1 MVIPCPLRER
11 EEGDDDHTISFI
23 PREEERVT
31 MPRSTLFEN
40 EGQMVAM
47 ALASPLQ
54 ERGERVTM
62 TVSSPFSKR
71 RRR

>member
-31 MPRSTLFEN
+31 MPRSSFFEKAD
-40 EGQMVAM
+40 QMVAM
-47 ALASPLQ
+47 ALAFPLQ
-54 ERGERVTM
+54 ERRERVTM
-62 TVSSPFSKR
+62 TASSPF
-71 RRR
+71 